1 MHEDIE
7 FLKER
12 ISQLEKTV
20 AELQEQ
26 NSLKQKIPTRED
38 NLTNLRKNNIDPEV
52 ISAFLSLFNI
62 EAGDFWRDNGAY
74 NASDILHILEG
85 SCSLSETYKDVIVK
99 TFNNLVSEVSKIEN
113 LKSNTYKT
121 TEDSRARADIK
132 SAQKTINIFLRE
144 QMKNVTDPEVR
155 IAIGKYLSY
164 IDDTMN
170 NLGL

>member
-1 MHEDIE
+1 MQEDIE
-7 FLKER
+7 SLRER
-12 ISQLEKTV
+12 IIQLEKTV
-20 AELQEQ
+20 SELQEK
-26 NSLKQKIPTRED
+26 NSLMQTIPTRED

-52 ISAFLSLFNI
+52 ISAFLSLFHI
-62 EAGDFWRDNGAY
+62 EAGDFWRDNGVY
-74 NASDILHILEG
+74 NVSDILRILEG
-85 SCSLSETYKDVIVK
+85 SLTLSDSNKDVIVK
-99 TFNNLVSEVSKIEN
+99 TFNNMLSEVSKIEN

-121 TEDSRARADIK
+121 TEDTRARADIK
-132 SAQKTINIFLRE
+132 VAQKTINIFLRE